1 MPKIHTAAN
10 RIPVLRTDSQLRNL
24 PELRDNEPTPLDHYE
39 PHTWSGSI
47 RFSITAKTPLV
58 YGNTDNQTGAIS
70 IPTTTQ
76 TEAEGT
82 PHEVPILPAT
92 MVKGMLSNAFERV
105 TSSRLRVFGDHSEA
119 LTYRMDP
126 AECQQLV
133 PTFAMPTKGKA
144 ILLTGTHPRLPVVKK
159 QHNGRA
165 LPVMMAAT
173 LRTKQG
179 ANTKFAPKMNNQRL
193 LAMIRP
199 QQGKRYRQVKFD
211 AKLVDN
217 GTYAYW
223 FIYALYTNSEPS
235 ERVPIF
241 DENKLTGE
249 DLQQKLTKQIGYV
262 YLTTDPDDL
271 LKNSSTFTKKMAERV
286 FFTET
291 RISPERATIPPG
303 TQTHPSPV
311 ERYFQILKSYS
322 QNWDAETGNTPNI
335 FIRQSKILLSNKTN
349 SFLAYAVLSE
359 SQEGDKIVDAL
370 VPISV
375 GRNAYAMSPLALAQ
389 RSHVAPAKQLFE
401 LSPADR
407 VFGYVAY
414 SDRSAPGGNGKSEPS
429 SSLKG
434 RISIT
439 DVTYAEEGGGVG
451 EAPSPLRLRPLLGP
465 RPSSARRFLTRADGS
480 NVNSDKQKVRRS
492 QYFSHDPAQSLGAS
506 TYPVDR
512 NAWDNVDKKTGFPK
526 KALKTA
532 SDSLNVTSEVKKYVK
547 AGTKFDA
554 TMRFEAL
561 TEFELAW
568 LLWILDSANLVP
580 CAEQQMRVSGS
591 PSDKVG
597 YLRLGMGKPLGLGV
611 VQVDLSPNG
620 FYACKTSGDGSDS
633 PTLCTAYAQLTG
645 CLGTVTSSTDPSEF
659 QVPVE
664 YLKTP
669 WVEAFQRSC
678 FGYDDKLEVRHLNLE
693 ENKENNRT
701 DWHTGFPLDGSGI
714 EPRALWGSTS
724 GQPVHLPD
732 PRKRKGR

>member
-1 MPKIHTAAN
+1 MPKIHAAAN
-10 RIPVLRTDSQLRNL
+10 RIPVLRTDSQLRDL
-24 PELRDNEPTPLDHYE
+24 PELRDNEPTTLDHYA
-39 PHTWSGSI
+39 PRTWSGLI

-58 YGNTDNQTGAIS
+58 YGNVDDQTGAIS

-76 TEAEGT
+76 TKAAGT
-82 PHEVPILPAT
+82 SREVPILPST

-133 PTFAMPTKGKA
+133 PAFVIPTKGEVT
-144 ILLTGTHPRLPVVKK
+144 LLTGTHPRLSVVKK

-179 ANTKFAPKMNNQRL
+179 ANTRFAPGMNDQRL

-199 QQGKRYRQVKFD
+199 QQGKRYRQVQFD

-241 DENKLTGE
+241 DENTLTGE
-249 DLQQKLTKQIGYV
+249 DLQQNLTKQIGYV

-271 LKNSSTFTKKMAERV
+271 SKNSTTFAKKMAERV

-291 RISPERATIPPG
+291 RMSPEKAIILPR
-303 TQTHPSPV
+303 TQNHPSPV

-322 QNWDAETGNTPNI
+322 ENWDAETGNTPNI

-349 SFLAYAVLSE
+349 PFLAYAVLSE
-359 SQEGDKIVDAL
+359 SQEGHKIVDAL

-375 GRNAYAMSPLALAQ
+375 GRNAYALSPLALAQ
-389 RSHVAPAKQLFE
+389 RSRIAPAKQRFE

-407 VFGYVAY
+407 LFGYVAY
-414 SDRSAPGGNGKSEPS
+414 SDRSTPGSNGKSEPS

-451 EAPSPLRLRPLLGP
+451 KASSPLRLRPLLGP
-465 RPSSARRFLTRADGS
+465 RPSSARRFLTRTNGS
-480 NVNSDKQKVRRS
+480 NVNSDGEKVRRS

-512 NAWDNVDKKTGFPK
+512 NAWENVDEKTKFPK

-547 AGTKFDA
+547 AGTKFNA

-568 LLWILDSANLVP
+568 LLWLLDPANLVP
-580 CAEQQMRVSGS
+580 RAEQQQRMSGS

-597 YLRLGMGKPLGLGV
+597 YLRLGTGKPLGLGV

-620 FYACKTSGDGSDS
+620 FHAIETTDSKTGTPS
-633 PTLCTAYAQLTG
+633 LCSAYTELTG
-645 CLGTVTSSTDPSEF
+645 CFGTVVTTTDSTQF
-659 QVPVE
+659 QVPKD
-664 YLKTP
+664 YLETR

-678 FGYDDKLEVRHLNLE
+678 FGYDDTLDVRHFTLD

-701 DWHTGFPLDGSGI
+701 DWETGLPINGAGV
-714 EPRALWGSTS
+714 EPGALWGPQS
-724 GQPVHLPD
+724 GVPIFAPER
-732 PRKRKGR
+732 RKKKAR

>member
-1 MPKIHTAAN
+1 MPEIHAAAN

-76 TEAEGT
+76 TKAGGT

-199 QQGKRYRQVKFD
+199 QQGKRYRRVQFD

-235 ERVPIF
+235 QRVPIF

-249 DLQQKLTKQIGYV
+249 DLQQKLTKQTGYV

-271 LKNSSTFTKKMAERV
+271 LKNSSTFAKKMAERV

-291 RISPERATIPPG
+291 RTSPETATIPPG
-303 TQTHPSPV
+303 TEYNPSPV
-311 ERYFQILKSYS
+311 EKYFQILDSYS
-322 QNWDAETGNTPNI
+322 QNWDAEKGNTPNI
-335 FIRQSKILLSNKTN
+335 FIRQSEKLLSNKTD

-359 SQEGDKIVDAL
+359 SQGGDKIVDAL

-389 RSHVAPAKQLFE
+389 RSHVAPAKQLSE

-414 SDRSAPGGNGKSEPS
+414 SDRSAPGGNGKSDPS

-439 DVTYAEEGGGVG
+439 NARYANEGGGAG
-451 EAPSPLRLRPLLGP
+451 QAPSPLRLRPLLGP

-480 NVNSDKQKVRRS
+480 NVNSDGEKVRRS

-512 NAWDNVDKKTGFPK
+512 NAWDNVDEETKFPK

-568 LLWILDSANLVP
+568 LLWILDPANLVP
-580 CAEQQMRVSGS
+580 CAEQQMRMSGS

-620 FYACKTSGDGSDS
+620 FYACKTNGDGSDS

-659 QVPVE
+659 QVPIE

-678 FGYDDKLEVRHLNLE
+678 FGYDDKREVRHLNLE

-701 DWHTGFPLDGSGI
+701 DWRTGFPLDGSGI
-714 EPRALWGSTS
+714 EPGALWGSTS

>member
-291 RISPERATIPPG
+291 RISPETATIPPG

-311 ERYFQILKSYS
+311 ERYFQILDSYS

-439 DVTYAEEGGGVG
+439 DVTYAEGGGGVG
-451 EAPSPLRLRPLLGP
+451 KATSPLRLRPLLGP

-492 QYFSHDPAQSLGAS
+492 QYFSHDPAQSLGVS

>member
-1 MPKIHTAAN
+1 
-10 RIPVLRTDSQLRNL
+10 
-24 PELRDNEPTPLDHYE
+24 
-39 PHTWSGSI
+39 
-47 RFSITAKTPLV
+47 
-58 YGNTDNQTGAIS
+58 
-70 IPTTTQ
+70 
-76 TEAEGT
+76 
-82 PHEVPILPAT
+82 
-92 MVKGMLSNAFERV
+92 
-105 TSSRLRVFGDHSEA
+105 
-119 LTYRMDP
+119 MDP

-133 PTFAMPTKGKA
+133 PAFIIPTKGEVT
-144 ILLTGTHPRLPVVKK
+144 LLTGTHPRLSVVKK

-179 ANTKFAPKMNNQRL
+179 ANTRFAPGMNSQRL

-235 ERVPIF
+235 QRVPIF
-241 DENKLTGE
+241 DENTLTGE
-249 DLQQKLTKQIGYV
+249 DLHQNLTKQIGYV

-271 LKNSSTFTKKMAERV
+271 SKNSTTFAKKMAERV

-291 RISPERATIPPG
+291 RVSPETAVIPPG
-303 TQTHPSPV
+303 TQNHPSPV

-335 FIRQSKILLSNKTN
+335 FIRQSKILLSNETN

-359 SQEGDKIVDAL
+359 SQEGHKIVDAL

-375 GRNAYAMSPLALAQ
+375 GRNAYALSPLALAQ
-389 RSHVAPAKQLFE
+389 RSHIAPAKQLFE

-407 VFGYVAY
+407 LFGYVAY
-414 SDRSAPGGNGKSEPS
+414 SDRSTPGSNGKSEPS

-451 EAPSPLRLRPLLGP
+451 KASSPLRLRPLLGP

-512 NAWDNVDKKTGFPK
+512 NAWENVDKATKFPK

-532 SDSLNVTSEVKKYVK
+532 SDSFNVTSEVKKYVK

-580 CAEQQMRVSGS
+580 RAEQHKPMSS
-591 PSDKVG
+591 TPSDQVG
-597 YLRLGMGKPLGLGV
+597 YLRLGTGKPLGLGV
-611 VQVDLSPNG
+611 VEVALSPNG
-620 FYACKTSGDGSDS
+620 FQASKTVANDGNTPS
-633 PTLCTAYAQLTG
+633 LCSAYTQLTG
-645 CLGTVTSSTDPSEF
+645 CLGTVATITDHTQF
-659 QVPVE
+659 QVPIE
-664 YLKTP
+664 YLNTP
-669 WVEAFQRSC
+669 WVEAFRRSC
-678 FGYDDKLEVRHLNLE
+678 FGYDDAFDVRHFTLD

-701 DWHTGFPLDGSGI
+701 DWATGLPVEGAGV
-714 EPRALWGSTS
+714 EPGALWGSLS
-724 GQPVHLPD
+724 GASIVAPER
-732 PRKRKGR
+732 RKKKSR